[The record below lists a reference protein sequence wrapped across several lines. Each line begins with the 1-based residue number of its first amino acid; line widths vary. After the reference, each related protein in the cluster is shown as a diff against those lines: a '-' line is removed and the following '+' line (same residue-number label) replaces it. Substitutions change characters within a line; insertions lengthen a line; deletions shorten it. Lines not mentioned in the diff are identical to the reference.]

1 MKKRST
7 AAYIILAVYIIVLV
21 FMYVYPGKWRYR
33 DIVGSGLQYSYRRDV
48 FTGVVYRMEKDG
60 WKPVVRHSA
69 HSIDRNHNTQ
79 P

>member
-48 FTGVVYRMEKDG
+48 FTGVVYRMEK
-60 WKPVVRHSA
+60 VVRHSA